1 MENLD
6 EIKQRTAF
14 LRQEITRHNQLYY
27 QEQAPEVSD
36 TEYDRLFQELKDLEA
51 GHPELIAPDSPTQL
65 VGAEPQEK
73 FAPVEHV
80 APMLS
85 LDNGFIEEDV
95 IEFEARIKR
104 FLGTE
109 ETITYMVEPKID
121 GVAVELIYESGGLVQ
136 ASTRGNGYLG
146 EDITQNIRTIL
157 TVPYKLTVRP
167 KAPFPDRLEVRG
179 EVYMQLDEFD
189 RLNREREAKGLP
201 VFANP
206 RNVASGSLRQ
216 LDARITATRHL
227 TIFCYAVARPEAL
240 GVDTQHELFR
250 YLRLWGL
257 RANPDTAVCESI
269 QDILDFYRDLE
280 QRRHELAY
288 EADGLVIKVNPI
300 SLQTR
305 LGATTRS
312 PRWALAYKFAP
323 AQECTVVESI
333 EVQVGRTGA
342 LTPVA
347 VMSPVQVGG
356 VTVKR
361 ATLHNEDEVRRKD
374 VRVGD
379 TVLLQRAGDVI
390 PEVVEVVMEQRP
402 QNTGPFS
409 MPLNC
414 PVCDSEV
421 VRLPD
426 ESAHRCLNAACPA
439 QTKGHIIHYMSKNA
453 LDIIGGP
460 KLVDMLVD
468 NGLIKDPSGLY
479 SLQFDELAALPR
491 MGKKSAENFL
501 EAIENSKDTTLERF
515 IYGLGIRHAGAHLAR
530 VLAEHFGDL
539 QSLLAAEPEELEEIN
554 EVGPKVAKSITGFV
568 HNPRNKELLERLVS
582 PEIGLILKTPVHRTG
597 ETPLA
602 GKTVVLT
609 GSLTKLTRE
618 EATARL
624 QTAGGRVSGS
634 VSKKT
639 DLVVA
644 GENPGKKLQKAIEL
658 DVEVISEEEFLAM
671 FKE

>member
-1 MENLD
+1 MEKLN
-6 EIKQRTAF
+6 EIKQRIAF
-14 LRQEITRHNQLYY
+14 LRQETARHNRLYY
-27 QEQAPEVSD
+27 LEQAPEVSD
-36 TEYDRLFQELKDLEA
+36 AEYDRLFQELKDLEA
-51 GHPELIAPDSPTQL
+51 GHPELIVPDSPTQL

-73 FAPVEHV
+73 FAPVEHL

-85 LDNGFIEEDV
+85 LDNGFAEEDV

-121 GVAVELIYESGGLVQ
+121 GVAVELVYESGELVQ
-136 ASTRGNGYLG
+136 ASTRGNGYIG

-157 TVPYKLTVRP
+157 TVPYHLTVRP
-167 KAPFPDRLEVRG
+167 KTPFPDRLEVRG

-189 RLNREREAKGLP
+189 RLNQEREAKGLP

-240 GVDTQHELFR
+240 GVETQHELFR
-250 YLRLWGL
+250 HLRLWGL
-257 RANPDTAVCESI
+257 RANPGTAVCESI

-280 QRRHELAY
+280 QRRHELVY
-288 EADGLVIKVNPI
+288 EVDGLVIKVNPI

-312 PRWALAYKFAP
+312 PRWALAFKFAP
-323 AQECTVVESI
+323 AQEFTVVESI

-402 QNTGPFS
+402 QNTEPFS

-453 LDIIGGP
+453 LDITGGP

-468 NGLIKDPSGLY
+468 RGLIKDPSGLY
-479 SLQFDELAALPR
+479 SLQLDELAALPR

-501 EAIENSKDTTLERF
+501 EALESSKDTTLERF
-515 IYGLGIRHAGAHLAR
+515 IYGLGIRHAGVHLAR

-539 QSLLAAEPEELEEIN
+539 QSLLTAEPEELEGLNEI
-554 EVGPKVAKSITGFV
+554 GPKVAKSITSFV
-568 HNPRNKELLERLVS
+568 NNPRNKELLERLVS
-582 PEIGLILKTPVHRTG
+582 PEIGLILKTPVRRTG
-597 ETPLA
+597 ETPLTD
-602 GKTVVLT
+602 KTVVLT
-609 GSLTKLTRE
+609 GNLTGLTRE
-618 EATARL
+618 EAKARI
-624 QTAGGRVSGS
+624 QIAGGRVSAS

-639 DLVVA
+639 NLVVA

>member
-1 MENLD
+1 MENLN
-6 EIKQRTAF
+6 EIKQRIAF
-14 LRQEITRHNQLYY
+14 LRQEIIRHNQLYY

-36 TEYDRLFQELKDLEA
+36 AEYDRLFQELKDLEA
-51 GHPELIAPDSPTQL
+51 GHPELTAPDSPTQL

-73 FAPVEHV
+73 FAPVEHLV
-80 APMLS
+80 PMLS
-85 LDNGFIEEDV
+85 LDNGFAEEDV
-95 IEFEARIKR
+95 SEFEARIKR
-104 FLGTE
+104 FLGTA

-121 GVAVELIYESGGLVQ
+121 GVAVELVYESGKLIQ
-136 ASTRGNGYLG
+136 ASTRGNGYIG
-146 EDITQNIRTIL
+146 EDITRNIRTIL
-157 TVPYKLTVRP
+157 TVPYNLTVRP
-167 KAPFPDRLEVRG
+167 ETPFPDRLEVRG
-179 EVYMQLDEFD
+179 EVYMELDEFD
-189 RLNREREAKGLP
+189 RLNQAREAKDLP

-206 RNVASGSLRQ
+206 RNMASGSLRQ

-227 TIFCYAVARPEAL
+227 TIFCYAVARPETL
-240 GVDTQHELFR
+240 GVETQHELFQR
-250 YLRLWGL
+250 LRRWGL

-269 QDILDFYRDLE
+269 QDILDFYHELE

-323 AQECTVVESI
+323 AQEFTVIESI

-347 VMSPVQVGG
+347 VMAPVQVGG

-374 VRVGD
+374 VRAGD
-379 TVLLQRAGDVI
+379 TVILQRAGDVI
-390 PEVVEVVMEQRP
+390 PEVVEVVMEKRP
-402 QNTGPFS
+402 HNTEPFS
-409 MPLNC
+409 MPLKC

-426 ESAHRCLNAACPA
+426 ESAHRCLNATCPA

-453 LDIIGGP
+453 LDIAGGP

-468 NGLIKDPSGLY
+468 DGLIKDPSGLY
-479 SLQFDELAALPR
+479 SLQFETLAALPR
-491 MGKKSAENFL
+491 MGKKSAENLL
-501 EAIENSKDTTLERF
+501 ESIENSKDTSLERF
-515 IYGLGIRHAGAHLAR
+515 IYGLGIRHVGARLAR
-530 VLAEHFGDL
+530 VLAEHFGNL
-539 QSLLAAEPEELEEIN
+539 PALLAAEPGELEAIN

-568 HNPRNKELLERLVS
+568 NNPRNKELLDRLVS
-582 PEIGLILKTPVHRTG
+582 PETGLILKTPVRRTG
-597 ETPLA
+597 ETPLTD
-602 GKTVVLT
+602 KSVVLT
-609 GSLTKLTRE
+609 GSLIGLTRE
-618 EATARL
+618 EAKARI
-624 QTAGGRVSGS
+624 QTAGGRVSSS

-644 GENPGKKLQKAIEL
+644 GENPGKKVQKAVEL